1 MDQFNLGPA
10 PFGTPIS
17 FEPHPGAPYGV
28 VNSLGPQNAHL
39 AQPGELNPVHVIP
52 WGAPPVDSGQS
63 FGPSDAQKA
72 DYYARQQA
80 QPSVAWPQARQKQA
94 YVPSAAA
101 ARAVPEPSPPPQR
114 GRCSCFRCA
123 GTCTCTCT
131 CRDCM
136 QSRTAARSEAA
147 ASHESYFWRSFLL
160 LLGATAWCLPS
171 WAIIA
176 NVNSPGPIVGVLG
189 GLWFISTWLIA
200 PAGVIYFI
208 AGVCSL
214 AKPRVE

>member
-1 MDQFNLGPA
+1 MEQFNLGPA
-10 PFGTPIS
+10 PFDAPIS
-17 FEPHPGAPYGV
+17 FEPYPGALYGD

-52 WGAPPVDSGQS
+52 WGAPPVDPSQS
-63 FGPSDAQKA
+63 FGPSDAHKA

-80 QPSVAWPQARQKQA
+80 QPSLSWPQARQKQA
-94 YVPSAAA
+94 YVPSVA

-114 GRCSCFRCA
+114 GRCNCFRCA
-123 GTCTCTCT
+123 GTCTC
-131 CRDCM
+131 RDGT

-147 ASHESYFWRSFLL
+147 ASHESYFWHSFLF

-200 PAGVIYFI
+200 PVGVICFI

-214 AKPRVE
+214 AKPREEQ